1 MHGKIDKV
9 MGERQD
15 IAKFRQVMTEDA
27 QKAVNDRLAA
37 KVEFMSINDGLM
49 SQKVEKSLKYNDE
62 KYAER
67 MNYFPFTHGDA
78 IDA

>member
-1 MHGKIDKV
+1 MNGKIDKV
-9 MGERQD
+9 MGERHD

-49 SQKVEKSLKYNDE
+49 SQKVEKSLKYDAD

>member
-1 MHGKIDKV
+1 MNSKIDKINS
-9 MGERQD
+9 ERQD
-15 IAKFRQVMTEDA
+15 IKKFRQNMTEDA

-49 SQKVEKSLKYNDE
+49 SQKVEQSLKYNDE
-62 KYAER
+62 KYGER

-78 IDA
+78 IEA